1 MPEFD
6 VVKGVAMLAVILC
19 HSCMLDQV
27 EDSPQTLVEFCFTF
41 HLATFFV
48 VSGYFCKATKVTR
61 TSLAKDARRLLVPYV
76 STSCVVVAMGTI
88 YGAIGNSASGF
99 FGWLLAA
106 LYGAGSET
114 QGLPAGIGS
123 IGAIWYLLAFFWAKQ
138 LLASIMGMKQP
149 GVWAVFLFFAGM
161 NYGGSLWLPFSVQP
175 ALCGVLFMYV
185 GRLLHDEGLLERGAI
200 PVPLLIAMGG
210 IGLYAGLFGGGAY
223 MVENKYPAGFLNVA
237 GGICLAILLIKASKV
252 LCDKFAHAMRPLEL
266 IGKITLPLL
275 CMHLV
280 FLLLWAEISA
290 LLERRCGVVIT
301 SWLPVFAINVAGPLV
316 LVGLLELMPTWVK
329 QTFGL
334 ARWPR

>member
-1 MPEFD
+1 MA
-6 VVKGVAMLAVILC
+6 KGVAILAVILC

-27 EDSPQTLVEFCFTF
+27 EDSPQTLVDFCFTF

-48 VSGYFCKATKVTR
+48 ISGYFCKATKVTKA
-61 TSLAKDARRLLVPYV
+61 SLAKDARALLVPYV
-76 STSCVVVAMGTI
+76 VTSCVVIAMGTV
-88 YGAIGNSASGF
+88 YGAIVGSSPGF

-149 GVWAVFLFFAGM
+149 GVWALLLFFSGM

-237 GGICLAILLIKASKV
+237 GGICLAILLIKMSKV
-252 LCDKFAHAMRPLEL
+252 LCNKFARIMRPLEL
-266 IGKITLPLL
+266 IGRITLPLL

-280 FLLLWAEISA
+280 FLLLWAGISA
-290 LLERRCGVVIT
+290 LLERRCGLTIT
-301 SWLPVFAINVAGPLV
+301 SWLPVFAINVAGPLA
-316 LVGLLELMPTWVK
+316 LVGVIGLLPDRLRAML
-329 QTFGL
+329 GL
-334 ARWPR
+334 KSR